1 LLNQVISE
9 VTFDGKKRRTFVIA
23 NNGTIAR
30 QVVDEDGTQKVSFDY
45 TDASGMSLRNTNDS
59 GSAELDPL
67 GNNVGLH
74 ATYTSQPRGDSPP
87 SPFDQSVATTGS
99 QCTMDGI
106 SGPCNVVEALTTD
119 TKYPGAYGTFF
130 SINWGLPFEAKGRT
144 PHNPNNPLA
153 IGNEIRRQLDAQYLD
168 TRPHHGEVSDSYW
181 NLNYDPQYLNYL
193 LGNPTQ
199 GQTGQQDDK
208 NKEQQDDKNKRKKP
222 GPKTKEFCKIWEPL
236 IDWSRGA
243 LNAFWKL
250 SEYGT
255 DNAHEVG
262 GLMGY
267 ATAPFIESSPIHNP
281 GKPTDDFDAN
291 IRVTGLPAF
300 AEKMKNEMPNIHWI
314 FYIHTHPFDTGQKIL
329 VKGNHEKNG
338 QWVTA
343 GDVNYPSTGPNSD
356 LSNLPT
362 GFIGII
368 LTKSSIVLYTK
379 EGRRCRF
386 NRYD

>member
-181 NLNYDPQYLNYL
+181 NLNYNPQYLNYL
-193 LGNPTQ
+193 LGNPTH
-199 GQTGQQDDK
+199 T
-208 NKEQQDDKNKRKKP
+208 
-222 GPKTKEFCKIWEPL
+222 I
-236 IDWSRGA
+236 SR
-243 LNAFWKL
+243 
-250 SEYGT
+250 
-255 DNAHEVG
+255 
-262 GLMGY
+262 
-267 ATAPFIESSPIHNP
+267 
-281 GKPTDDFDAN
+281 
-291 IRVTGLPAF
+291 
-300 AEKMKNEMPNIHWI
+300 
-314 FYIHTHPFDTGQKIL
+314 
-329 VKGNHEKNG
+329 
-338 QWVTA
+338 
-343 GDVNYPSTGPNSD
+343 
-356 LSNLPT
+356 
-362 GFIGII
+362 
-368 LTKSSIVLYTK
+368 
-379 EGRRCRF
+379 
-386 NRYD
+386 